1 MSICVFPKLRS
12 RLFCLIGGNRTAQRD
27 GFCDDDE
34 LQLVTPFQ
42 SEDRQIKNPQRRK
55 TAEGLH
61 RHLAWMHALC
71 EVDQKFLASL
81 DLQRMT
87 AALLETVVRGG
98 EFRVC
103 TELGKGSTFTI
114 ILPAG

>member
-1 MSICVFPKLRS
+1 MSICVFPNLRS
-12 RLFCLIGGNRTAQRD
+12 RCFASLAEIERLKGMVSAMTMNCSRLRPSRAKT
-27 GFCDDDE
+27 E
-34 LQLVTPFQ
+34 
-42 SEDRQIKNPQRRK
+42 IKNPQRKK

-61 RHLAWMHALC
+61 RHLAWMRALC

-81 DLQRMT
+81 DLQRVT

-114 ILPAG
+114 ILPVG